1 MNTVSLD
8 DIRLFVAV
16 VQAGSLS
23 SASDLTGIPVSR
35 LSRRL
40 TQLEKTLGTQ
50 LLNRGKKGVSL
61 NDLGDRFFVH
71 AQNML
76 NQAEIAI
83 ESIHTTLDKPSGLL
97 KISAPVDLYHHV
109 LAQRLGDYLSH
120 YPDVNLDIN
129 ATQQKINM
137 IQDGVDIAL
146 RVGSIM
152 NDNVV
157 AKPLFM
163 MDFGIFATQ
172 EYLDKHGTPAT
183 PHELY
188 QHQVIGQSL
197 SMPWK
202 FDKQGQTVK
211 ITPVSKVAGNDFLL
225 IEQMIVKGMGI
236 GLLPRFI
243 SDKYPNLVQVLTD
256 WQIPQVPVSMIYY
269 KNRGAVPAV
278 RSFVEW
284 LAQSFDNQSA

>member
-1 MNTVSLD
+1 MEQTSLD

-23 SASDLTGIPVSR
+23 QASALTGIPVSR

-40 TQLEKTLGTQ
+40 TQLEQSLGTQ
-50 LLNRGKKGVSL
+50 LINRGKKGVSL
-61 NDLGDRFFVH
+61 NELGERFFIH

-76 NQAEIAI
+76 QQANVAI
-83 ESIHTTLDKPSGLL
+83 GSIHTSLAKPTGLL
-97 KISAPVDLYHHV
+97 KISAPVDLYYHV
-109 LAQRLGDYLSH
+109 LSKHLDDYLRL
-120 YPDVNLDIN
+120 YPDVSVDVN
-129 ATQQKINM
+129 ANQQKINM

-157 AKPLFM
+157 AKLLFM

-211 ITPVSKVAGNDFLL
+211 VTPASKVAGNDFLL
-225 IEQMIVKGMGI
+225 IEQMITKGMGI
-236 GLLPRFI
+236 GLLPRLI
-243 SDKYPNLVQVLTD
+243 SDKYPHLVQVLTD
-256 WQIPQVPVSMIYY
+256 WHIPQVPVSMIYY

-284 LAQSFDNQSA
+284 LVQSFGNQQA